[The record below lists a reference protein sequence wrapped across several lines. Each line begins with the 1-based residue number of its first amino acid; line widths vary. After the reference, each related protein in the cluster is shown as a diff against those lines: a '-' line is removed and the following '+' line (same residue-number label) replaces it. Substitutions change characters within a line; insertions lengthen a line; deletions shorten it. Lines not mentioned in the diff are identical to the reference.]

1 MTRRSEGLFR
11 ESLFFDPL
19 EIPLYLFCAHFL
31 LIASIPK
38 NQTYSFLAGLPSQVV
53 PRWTVAALRPKMKL
67 TPEQIEENFKAGIY
81 LQDACD
87 KCSKLLAEIRYTKK
101 GERGEWCSEICRDGV
116 RAVAPKKPR
125 TSEPEVSS
133 ASMNRATTEKR
144 ILKARIGRA
153 AQKKENAAKNTL

>member
-1 MTRRSEGLFR
+1 
-11 ESLFFDPL
+11 
-19 EIPLYLFCAHFL
+19 
-31 LIASIPK
+31 
-38 NQTYSFLAGLPSQVV
+38 
-53 PRWTVAALRPKMKL
+53 MKL

-125 TSEPEVSS
+125 TGEPEVSS
-133 ASMNRATTEKR
+133 ASASNRANTEKLIR
-144 ILKARIGRA
+144 HARIGRA
-153 AQKKENAAKNTL
+153 AQCRKSTMRRKARFETV